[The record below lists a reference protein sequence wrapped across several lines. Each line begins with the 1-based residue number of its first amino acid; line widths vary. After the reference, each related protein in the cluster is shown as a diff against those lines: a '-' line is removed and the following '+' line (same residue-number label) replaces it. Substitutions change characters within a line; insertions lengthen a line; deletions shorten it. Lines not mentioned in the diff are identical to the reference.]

1 MGRDTYKKGSV
12 KMNRIKVPFGRKK
25 KPKLPVTDISALSS
39 MEFDHLLYVL
49 NELANRYTYYNNPP
63 YDIRTFY
70 QLIAFHLANKLTKQQ
85 SFSNIELDILNV
97 ILENRHLP
105 IKERKKLGDFV
116 LLKEIDKQ
124 NNSNE
129 FITQLIENDFQL
141 VENIAY
147 VRINNNT

>member
-1 MGRDTYKKGSV
+1 MNGR
-12 KMNRIKVPFGRKK
+12 IQVPFGKKK
-25 KPKLPVTDISALSS
+25 KPKLPVVDISALSS
-39 MEFDHLLYVL
+39 MEFYHLLYVL
-49 NELANRYTYYNNPP
+49 NELENRYMYNNTTP
-63 YDIRTFY
+63 YDIRTFH

-85 SFSNIELDILNV
+85 TFSNIELGILNV

-105 IKERKKLGDFV
+105 IEEGKALGDFV

-147 VRINNNT
+147 VRINKNIDCN

>member
-1 MGRDTYKKGSV
+1 
-12 KMNRIKVPFGRKK
+12 MNRIKVPFGRKK
-25 KPKLPVTDISALSS
+25 KPKLPVEDISALSS

-49 NELANRYTYYNNPP
+49 NELANRYKYYNTSP
-63 YDIRTFY
+63 YDIRKFL
-70 QLIAFHLANKLTKQQ
+70 QLIAFHLANKLTKQHT
-85 SFSNIELDILNV
+85 FSNIELGILNV

-105 IKERKKLGDFV
+105 IKERKKLGDFI

-141 VENIAY
+141 VENLAY
-147 VRINNNT
+147 VRINNTTQCN

>member
-1 MGRDTYKKGSV
+1 
-12 KMNRIKVPFGRKK
+12 MNRIKVPFGGKK

-70 QLIAFHLANKLTKQQ
+70 QLIAFHLANKLTKHHT
-85 SFSNIELDILNV
+85 FSNIELGILNV

-105 IKERKKLGDFV
+105 VK
-116 LLKEIDKQ
+116 
-124 NNSNE
+124 
-129 FITQLIENDFQL
+129 
-141 VENIAY
+141 
-147 VRINNNT
+147 